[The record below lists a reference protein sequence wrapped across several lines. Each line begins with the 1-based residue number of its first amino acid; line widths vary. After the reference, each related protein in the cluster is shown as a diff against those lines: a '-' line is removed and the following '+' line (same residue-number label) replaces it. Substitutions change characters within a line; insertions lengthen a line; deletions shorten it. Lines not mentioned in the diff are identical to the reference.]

1 MARAKRIYILIIKVN
16 KLISFYSSRCLLE
29 EIENMYS
36 VFLSS
41 YRNTRES
48 LGELEKAVE
57 TLPCSSCSHS
67 ISRSPKLPLVFL
79 WLDRNTAHDF
89 YFLNVNCNA
98 TTEQLSFYIRFS
110 WHSPTQI
117 FRKSNPKNVRSVL
130 VCMQVGYVIM
140 KRTFNYSLGT
150 TMEKENL
157 KYSDFAFGTNFLIYQ
172 RIYHFTLHLKYIWN
186 NSYLYCGCRRSEEWS
201 SQ

>member
-1 MARAKRIYILIIKVN
+1 MIARAKTIYIFIIKVN
-16 KLISFYSSRCLLE
+16 KSFSFLSSRCFLKE
-29 EIENMYS
+29 VENVYS

-57 TLPCSSCSHS
+57 SLPCSSCSHS
-67 ISRSPKLPLVFL
+67 ISRSPKLSLVFL

-98 TTEQLSFYIRFS
+98 STEQLSFYIRFS
-110 WHSPTQI
+110 WHSLTQI
-117 FRKSNPKNVRSVL
+117 FRKSHLKNVRSVL

-140 KRTFNYSLGT
+140 TRTFNYSLGT

-157 KYSDFAFGTNFLIYQ
+157 KYSDFAFGTNF
-172 RIYHFTLHLKYIWN
+172 
-186 NSYLYCGCRRSEEWS
+186 
-201 SQ
+201 